1 MGFCHAAK
9 TVGTS
14 TRYGCRKHQLPSL
27 GAPEHTFSLP
37 CGWLD
42 FLVAGFPSL
51 QGRGEESDL
60 PFFHFFSALVMVEQA
75 GWGRSEELGEGIF
88 ASVT

>member
-1 MGFCHAAK
+1 M
-9 TVGTS
+9 
-14 TRYGCRKHQLPSL
+14 
-27 GAPEHTFSLP
+27 
-37 CGWLD
+37 WM
-42 FLVAGFPSL
+42 AGFPSL

-60 PFFHFFSALVMVEQA
+60 PFFRFFSALVMVEQA